1 MKLVRIVV
9 LALGAVA
16 LQQPQ
21 QQPTFKS
28 RVDLVQVNVVAVDA
42 TGKHIYGLKASD
54 FTLLDR
60 GKPQI
65 ISTFDEVDAEH
76 APADQTRL
84 RLPAAVRRDVASN
97 HVNEVDRLV
106 VLVIDDLHIYRGR
119 SDKAKEVSRNVVSKL
134 APGGYMAV
142 LFTSGDKS
150 TEVTDDSSRLVAAV
164 ETLKAR
170 QSWRRP
176 HPANDNQTPIAIRPE
191 DEGNVALD
199 KVNASQSVKTSDFF
213 DNMEQF
219 KTLQDAARMLRLSPA
234 RRKAF
239 VLVTEG
245 VAFNPTGAY
254 EEPAAD
260 CSDSLAPCYH
270 WRAVQD
276 MMRFMRRSNVATF
289 VLDPRGK
296 VPTDKLMLENFP
308 APPGML
314 ATPGGTAADEDQ
326 AFRWANPVRQAQ
338 DGLTYMAESS
348 GGFAVTD
355 DDDLAGGLTR
365 IVEDLNHYYLLG
377 FYPAD
382 PDGPQYRELQVKTS
396 RPGLTLRFRR
406 AYAEIGPP
414 DPPKK
419 GTDPLSALVASALP
433 SSNVPLRLHAIQMPS
448 LAKETRV
455 AFALELTV
463 PQRTTDAAS
472 TQRLDDIQYAVFIVD
487 MKKGKVVQQFAN
499 TAQVSFKTEGLASR
513 PPDGFRYQILTAF
526 SLPPGTYQVRASALS
541 ETLAAGGSVF
551 LPLTVAGSGGAFDVS
566 DLALGYA
573 EGPRLAFARDK
584 TLTPEDSMRLPIEP
598 SLDRVFAAA
607 ENIRLFASVV
617 RRDEGEFT
625 ATLTIRNA
633 GGKTVLEQKVPVE
646 SDGVI
651 DTTLSLK
658 DLASGPY
665 QLRLTVSAG
674 SKKIERELGFAIR

>member
-1 MKLVRIVV
+1 MKLVRILV
-9 LALGAVA
+9 LALGALA
-16 LQQPQ
+16 LQQPQQ

-28 RVDLVQVNVVAVDA
+28 RIDLVQVNVVAVDA
-42 TGKHIYGLKASD
+42 AGKHIYGLKASD

-60 GKPQI
+60 GKPQT
-65 ISTFDEVDAEH
+65 ISTFDEVDADH
-76 APADQTRL
+76 APAEQTRL
-84 RLPAAVRRDVASN
+84 RLPATVRRDVASN

-176 HPANDNQTPIAIRPE
+176 HPAIDAQTAIALDPE
-191 DEGNVALD
+191 AGIENLD
-199 KVNASQSVKTSDFF
+199 KVNQSQSVQVSDFF
-213 DNMEQF
+213 DNMNQY
-219 KTLQDAARMLRLSPA
+219 KTLDDAARMLRLSPA

-239 VLVTEG
+239 VMVTEG
-245 VAFNPTGAY
+245 VGLNPLGVY
-254 EEPAAD
+254 EEPPGE
-260 CSDSLAPCYH
+260 CNGPCYH
-270 WRAVQD
+270 HNALEA
-276 MMRFMRRSNVATF
+276 MMRSMRRSNVATF
-289 VLDPRGK
+289 VLDPRGN
-296 VPTDKLMLENFP
+296 VPTQKLLEENFP
-308 APPGML
+308 EPLGRGLVAKQDGR
-314 ATPGGTAADEDQ
+314 ATDEDQ
-326 AFRWANPVRQAQ
+326 AFRWNNPVRQAQ
-338 DGLTYMAESS
+338 DGLKYMAEAS

-382 PDGPQYRELQVKTS
+382 TGGPQYRELQVKTS

-419 GTDPLSALVASALP
+419 GTDPLSALVTSALP
-433 SSNVPLRLHAIQMPS
+433 SSNVPLRLHAIQVPS

-455 AFALELTV
+455 VFALELTV
-463 PQRTTDAAS
+463 PKAPEARVTPK
-472 TQRLDDIQYAVFIVD
+472 LDDIQYAVFIVD

-499 TAQVSFKTEGLASR
+499 TAQVSFKTEGLAER
-513 PPDGFRYQILTAF
+513 PPDSFRYQILTALN
-526 SLPPGTYQVRASALS
+526 LPPGSYQVRASATS

-551 LPLTVAGSGGAFDVS
+551 LPLTVASSSGAFDVS

-598 SLDRVFAAA
+598 SLDRVFSSA
-607 ENIRLFASVV
+607 ESVRLFASVV
-617 RRDEGEFT
+617 RREPGALT
-625 ATLTIRNA
+625 ATITLRGA
-633 GGKTVLEQKVPVE
+633 DGKAALEQRVSLSPE
-646 SDGVI
+646 DDVI
-651 DTTLSLK
+651 DTTLAFK

-665 QLRLTVSAG
+665 QLRVTVSNG
-674 SKKIERELGFAIR
+674 SRKVERELGFAIR